1 LPDDEIKVPP
11 LSVQLQIAEAAT
23 ELQEIAIREATL
35 GRAAAKN
42 SNDLGL
48 LDADIDALVAM
59 ALKMDEKLAI
69 AERHADFL
77 RRTFEEFGPW
87 VNQQV
92 SQTLA
97 ADHFEANEIQQIT
110 ETLKIEHKD
119 FSTLGLSLA
128 DSVVQTVPR
137 SRKELRDSA
146 FDFKGKAVPAID
158 WHHVGCTMIDLTI
171 LGGLATCIPTEGAGC
186 AVALAATVAHAGLCP

>member
-11 LSVQLQIAEAAT
+11 LSVQLQIAEAAM
-23 ELQEIAIREATL
+23 ELQEIATREATL
-35 GRAAAKN
+35 GRVAAKN
-42 SNDLGL
+42 SNVFGV
-48 LDADIDALVAM
+48 LDTDIDALVAM
-59 ALKMDEKLAI
+59 ALKLDEELAI

-87 VNQQV
+87 LNQQV
-92 SQTLA
+92 SQTLTT
-97 ADHFEANEIQQIT
+97 DHLETGQIAQIT
-110 ETLKIEHKD
+110 ETLKIEGKD
-119 FSTLGLSLA
+119 FSTLGLALA
-128 DSVVQTVPR
+128 DAVVQTAPG
-137 SRKELRDSA
+137 SRKELRNSA